1 MLLFLLISLPTC
13 LVCPAK
19 TFELAGDLVMQKAEL
34 QVTVVL
40 GVSGSKLHCQV
51 EGGLFPTSSCQS
63 TATAFKL
70 FYSDMN
76 SGKILYCS

>member
-51 EGGLFPTSSCQS
+51 EGGRFQLPAARALQQHSSC
-63 TATAFKL
+63 F
-70 FYSDMN
+70 
-76 SGKILYCS
+76 ILT